1 MKQDADL
8 TGQWMLLTYSK
19 INDKMLPGFTE
30 DKTALSAQARAQF
43 REKADT
49 NPLRNRKA
57 WDLGTWVQT
66 CWEIR
71 TNDNSKNGNR
81 TRMIA

>member
-1 MKQDADL
+1 
-8 TGQWMLLTYSK
+8 MLLTYSK

-57 WDLGTWVQT
+57 WDLGT
-66 CWEIR
+66 
-71 TNDNSKNGNR
+71 
-81 TRMIA
+81 